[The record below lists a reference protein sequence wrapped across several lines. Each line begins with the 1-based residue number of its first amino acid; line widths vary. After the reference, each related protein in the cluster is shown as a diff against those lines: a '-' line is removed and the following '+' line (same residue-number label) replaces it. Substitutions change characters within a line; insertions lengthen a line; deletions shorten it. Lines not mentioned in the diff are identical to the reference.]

1 MLKHEDASQDAEV
14 TIIRKKGGGEPNGTL
29 LRSIVL
35 STTVAI
41 GSLLLLTSNV
51 NATEDEPRKGHG
63 QISLT
68 YQFNSTDGFE
78 SNIGDL
84 PIGSIDTQVMN
95 FELEY
100 ALTDRLTVVAGIP
113 YVRKRYND
121 GPLPHDPLLLDPP
134 RPYIENVDDGDWNSD
149 FQDFNFGARYRVKD
163 GAFSVEPF
171 VYLGMPSQEYPFF
184 GNAAVGQQLT
194 RLQVGSSFM
203 LYPGLSNAYY
213 RADIGYVFVEET
225 LGESVNHWIVRTEAG
240 YQFGPRITGRLFV
253 LLKKGSGL
261 SVPDDYPGFPDQ
273 LTDELWYQHDRM
285 LKHNY
290 MNIGIG
296 LDWVLNDYYSVSSNY
311 MEMVWED
318 QVNILE
324 YAWTLSVTRA
334 F

>member
-1 MLKHEDASQDAEV
+1 M
-14 TIIRKKGGGEPNGTL
+14 PNGTL
-29 LRSIVL
+29 HRSMVL
-35 STTVAI
+35 SATVAI
-41 GSLLLLTSNV
+41 GSLLVLTSNV
-51 NATEDEPRKGHG
+51 NATEVEPRKGRG
-63 QISLT
+63 QIVLT

-78 SNIGDL
+78 SNIGAL
-84 PIGSIDTQVMN
+84 PIGSIDTHVMSL
-95 FELEY
+95 EVEY
-100 ALTDRLTVVAGIP
+100 ALTDRLTVIAGIP

-171 VYLGMPSQEYPFF
+171 AYLGIPSQEYPFY

-194 RLQVGSSFM
+194 RLQVGSSLM
-203 LYPGLSNAYY
+203 WYPGLSNAYY
-213 RADIGYVFVEET
+213 RADIGYVFVEKT
-225 LGESVNHWIVRTEAG
+225 LGVSVNYWNVRAEAG
-240 YQFGPRITGRLFV
+240 YQFGPRFTGRLFG

-261 SVPDDYPGFPDQ
+261 SVPDSFPGFPDQ
-273 LTDELWYQHDRM
+273 LNDETWYQHDRT

-296 LDWVLNDYYSVSSNY
+296 LDWVLNDHYRISSNY

-318 QVNILE
+318 QVNILD
-324 YAWTLSVTRA
+324 YAFTLSIARA